1 MKKILIFPVLLTILF
16 SLNSC
21 QTRKVTRVDPGT
33 TIDLSGRWN
42 DADARMTGEAMI
54 QEALGNR
61 WLTDFEQAKS
71 RKPVVIVGFVK
82 NKTNEHIDAEPFLKD
97 LERAF
102 IQSARVRVVQ
112 SGEKREAIRAERADQ
127 QEYAAAETIKKWGRE
142 VGADFMLQGSI
153 NQIVDS
159 YNNERV
165 NFYQVNLELTNLETN
180 EIVWIGQK
188 KLKKY
193 VNK

>member
-1 MKKILIFPVLLTILF
+1 MKKIIFFSLVLTIVL
-16 SLNSC
+16 SISSC

-54 QEALGNR
+54 DEALGNR

-71 RKPVVIVGFVK
+71 RKPVVSVGFVK

-112 SGEKREAIRAERADQ
+112 SGEKREAIRGERADQ
-127 QEYAAAETIKKWGRE
+127 QEYAATETIKKWGRE